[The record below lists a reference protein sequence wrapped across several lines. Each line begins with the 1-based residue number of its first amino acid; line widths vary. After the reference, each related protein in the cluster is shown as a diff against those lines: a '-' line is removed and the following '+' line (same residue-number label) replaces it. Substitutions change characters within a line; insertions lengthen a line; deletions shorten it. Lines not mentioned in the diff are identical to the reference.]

1 MVGYSDVDVECG
13 PEERQRTVVM
23 VERSSSSGWIWKAS
37 LVLVLVLLCFG
48 LLFFTWTWR
57 RSSDMMVRSADSAK
71 SDVFCSSSDL
81 HLTLSQIGNRATA
94 AIHLEGSYDE
104 EGEIQ
109 NEQLE
114 WRNGEGQAFA
124 QGGFQLKNN
133 RIVIPES
140 GLYFV
145 YSQASYRVSCS
156 GEGGASKGFTSLS
169 HRIWRHSDSVGNKVT
184 LMSAVRSACQSL
196 AQDHVLRDNQ
206 GWYNAIYLGAV
217 FQLNKDDE
225 LWTETTQL
233 SQLDTDEGKT
243 FFGVFA
249 L

>member
-57 RSSDMMVRSADSAK
+57 RSSDMMTL
-71 SDVFCSSSDL
+71 SSQTQTETSEKSDL